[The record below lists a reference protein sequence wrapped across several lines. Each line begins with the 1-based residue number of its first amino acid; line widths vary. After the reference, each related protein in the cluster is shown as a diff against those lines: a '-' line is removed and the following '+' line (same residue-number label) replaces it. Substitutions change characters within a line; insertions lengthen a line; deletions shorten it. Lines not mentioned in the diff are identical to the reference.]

1 MSKLRAWVV
10 GATLTCLWACG
21 GSPEQAT
28 VEQFFLAARTND
40 TATVAAIS
48 AVSSPGPVESWQVL
62 EVSSRSTE
70 PFVLPGLLVR
80 FEAAEKEREAT
91 LEEGKAY
98 RDDHEEALVEIIP
111 KLQEDSEFEFRG
123 ELGEIQEEWLKLVEE
138 RKVKERAFQELK
150 RAVDEET
157 KLVTRS
163 VVRQVTI
170 ENFDGDVAV
179 TKMLIMLNFT
189 DDGEKPYN
197 ITLRKYDLSASESDL
212 TERSRWIIVDIEE
225 KAPT

>member
-1 MSKLRAWVV
+1 MTKLREWVV
-10 GATLTCLWACG
+10 GAILTCLWACG
-21 GSPEQAT
+21 GTPEQAT
-28 VEQFFLAARTND
+28 IDQFFRAARTND

-48 AVSSPGPVESWQVL
+48 AVSSPGPVESWELL

-70 PFVLPGLLVR
+70 PFELPELLVQ
-80 FEAAEKEREAT
+80 FEAAEKKRKAT

-98 RDDHEEALVEIIP
+98 RDDHEESLGEIIP
-111 KLQEDSEFEFRG
+111 KLQEDSQFEFRG

-150 RAVDEET
+150 RAVNDET
-157 KLVTRS
+157 RLVTRS
-163 VVRQVTI
+163 VIRKVTI

-179 TKMLIMLNFT
+179 TEILLMLKFE
-189 DDGEKPYN
+189 DDSEKPYSV
-197 ITLRKYDLSASESDL
+197 TLRKYDLSASESDQ
-212 TERSRWIIVDIEE
+212 TERSRWIIVDINE

>member
-1 MSKLRAWVV
+1 MTKRREWVL

-28 VEQFFLAARTND
+28 VEQFFMAARTND

-62 EVSSRSTE
+62 EVSSQSTE

-80 FEAAEKEREAT
+80 FEAAEKERDAT
-91 LEEGKAY
+91 LEEGRAY

-111 KLQEDSEFEFRG
+111 KLQEDSEFEFG
-123 ELGEIQEEWLKLVEE
+123 GKLGEIQEEWMKLVEE

-150 RAVDEET
+150 RAVNDET
-157 KLVTRS
+157 RLVTRS
-163 VVRQVTI
+163 VVRQVAI
-170 ENFDGDVAV
+170 ENFDGDVSV
-179 TKMLIMLNFT
+179 TEMLLMLKFT
-189 DDGEKPYN
+189 DDGEKPYSV
-197 ITLRKYDLSASESDL
+197 TLRKYDLSASGSDQ
-212 TERSRWIIVDIEE
+212 TERSRWIIVDINE

>member
-1 MSKLRAWVV
+1 MTKLREWVL
-10 GATLTCLWACG
+10 GAVLTCLWACG
-21 GSPEQAT
+21 GTPEQAT
-28 VEQFFLAARTND
+28 IDQFFRAARTND

-48 AVSSPGPVESWQVL
+48 AVSSPGPVESWEVL

-70 PFVLPGLLVR
+70 PFELPELLVQ
-80 FEAAEKEREAT
+80 FEAAEKKRKAT

-98 RDDHEEALVEIIP
+98 RDDHEESLGEIIP
-111 KLQEDSEFEFRG
+111 KLQEDSQFEFRG

-150 RAVDEET
+150 RAVNDET
-157 KLVTRS
+157 RLVTRS
-163 VVRQVTI
+163 VVRKVTI

-179 TKMLIMLNFT
+179 TEMLLMLKFE
-189 DDGEKPYN
+189 DDSEKPYSV
-197 ITLRKYDLSASESDL
+197 TLRKYDLSASESDQ
-212 TERSRWIIVDIEE
+212 TERSRWIIVDINE